1 MQAIITPSWFET
13 ALDCKPQILGSYLV
27 HKLSVISTALDY
39 KLRWKRGFKL
49 YKSQLVLARV
59 RYLVTLEDL
68 NLFGLKYG
76 LFFYL
81 TYLVFGLYQFYV
93 IS

>member
-68 NLFGLKYG
+68 NLFGLKHG